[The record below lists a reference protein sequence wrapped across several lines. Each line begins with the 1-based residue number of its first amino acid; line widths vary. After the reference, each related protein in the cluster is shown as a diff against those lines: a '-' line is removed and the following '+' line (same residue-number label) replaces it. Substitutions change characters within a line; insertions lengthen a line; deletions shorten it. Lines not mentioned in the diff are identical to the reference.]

1 MGSRVY
7 MRRERVG
14 VEGALESRKGWDCK
28 AKELCLSARRPL
40 LFFFSLRSVIST
52 PVCGENAHHVVLPAG
67 RLVTDSPTEIH
78 I

>member
-1 MGSRVY
+1 MWDICK
-7 MRRERVG
+7 ERVD
-14 VEGALESRKGWDCK
+14 VEGAAEGMGLQGERVVLIS
-28 AKELCLSARRPL
+28 ETPSPV
-40 LFFFSLRSVIST
+40 FFCVRSVIST